1 MEGRDRYREVG
12 QIPMRVKRKLV
23 NQSDP
28 SLKFFF
34 FLTSKLD
41 EFVRRFVSI
50 RMKYFILFFF
60 YFITSSRRFFFFVT
74 MVSFHQ
80 PQNNITIYWNH
91 NMFILSENR
100 LATIIII
107 MINLVTKDQLRF
119 IRKIENRL
127 KIDSYNSSNFII
139 DRSNIVYFL
148 YQSNYTENP
157 PSLSCDR
164 STRSLFMVKTYSIR
178 SKMVYLLYQITSKI
192 TRKRRFVLLLW
203 IGGIWKDIYIDTS
216 QSKSD
221 FSKSDLYGIYN
232 I

>member
-60 YFITSSRRFFFFVT
+60 HFITSSRRFFFFCYNG
-74 MVSFHQ
+74 SFHQ

-157 PSLSCDR
+157 PSLSCDL

-178 SKMVYLLYQITSKI
+178 SKMVYLLYQIISKI
-192 TRKRRFVLLLW
+192 TRKRKFFGLVEFGRIFTLTHHNPKV
-203 IGGIWKDIYIDTS
+203 I
-216 QSKSD
+216 
-221 FSKSDLYGIYN
+221 FPYGIYN

>member
-1 MEGRDRYREVG
+1 MDRWIDGGKGSISRGRTNSDASET
-12 QIPMRVKRKLV
+12 QARK
-23 NQSDP
+23 
-28 SLKFFF
+28 
-34 FLTSKLD
+34 
-41 EFVRRFVSI
+41 SI
-50 RMKYFILFFF
+50 RSFVEILFFF
-60 YFITSSRRFFFFVT
+60 LRASQMNLSKKICFDSNEIFYFIFLLFYNFFSSFFFFCYNG
-74 MVSFHQ
+74 SFHQ

-157 PSLSCDR
+157 PSLSCDL

-178 SKMVYLLYQITSKI
+178 SKMVYLLYQIISKI
-192 TRKRRFVLLLW
+192 TRKRKFFGLVEFGRIFTLTHHNLKV
-203 IGGIWKDIYIDTS
+203 I
-216 QSKSD
+216 
-221 FSKSDLYGIYN
+221 FPYGIYN